1 MKLHTTFDPSGNI
14 IIREKD
20 FQFICA
26 HNELLKIWKYIHFKA
41 VPGNDRPVLTYFESL
56 SPEKQSNIAIQNYTE

>member
-1 MKLHTTFDPSGNI
+1 MTLHTSFDHCGNI

-26 HNELLKIWKYIHFKA
+26 HSELLKIWRYIHFKA
-41 VPGNDRPVLTYFESL
+41 DSGNDRPVLTYFKSL
-56 SPEKQSNIAIQNYTE
+56 SPEKQSNIAIKSYTE